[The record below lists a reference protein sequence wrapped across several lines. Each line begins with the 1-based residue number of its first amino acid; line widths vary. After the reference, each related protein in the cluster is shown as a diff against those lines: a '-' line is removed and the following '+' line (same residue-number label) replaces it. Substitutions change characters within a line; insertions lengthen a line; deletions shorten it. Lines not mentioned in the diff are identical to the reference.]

1 MKKNLLTV
9 NLQPHQKPIAQSK
22 AFVSSGTKQEIVNQM
37 IGEPKSG
44 TITAQYIPPKSEEI
58 PNKPFAPSEAPMSTT
73 ITKLPEPQVHDIIEQ
88 PYIPGSIIDIS
99 DSETFGS
106 ELTDLNIIEEKDIDS
121 RNLTNLN
128 KENEK

>member
-44 TITAQYIPPKSEEI
+44 TITAQYVPPKSEEI
-58 PNKPFAPSEAPMSTT
+58 PNKPFAPSEAPMTT
-73 ITKLPEPQVHDIIEQ
+73 PTKLPEPQIQDIIEQ

-99 DSETFGS
+99 DSETFGQDMK
-106 ELTDLNIIEEKDIDS
+106 DLNIIEEAPLS
-121 RNLTNLN
+121 PSTSTT